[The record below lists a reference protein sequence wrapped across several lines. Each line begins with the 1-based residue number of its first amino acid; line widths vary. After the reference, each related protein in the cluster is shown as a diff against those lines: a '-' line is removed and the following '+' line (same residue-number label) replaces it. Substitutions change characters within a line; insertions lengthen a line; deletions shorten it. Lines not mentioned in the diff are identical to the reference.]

1 MLLSTYFL
9 KKILLIDET
18 NCLVIFLTHD
28 FLFPLLGKSL
38 RKLLPSKFLPT
49 TTNRLLYIIFFL
61 IFFKKTAHIFYT
73 FASALN
79 PSKLKLC

>member
-49 TTNRLLYIIFFL
+49 TTNSL
-61 IFFKKTAHIFYT
+61 
-73 FASALN
+73 
-79 PSKLKLC
+79 

>member
-1 MLLSTYFL
+1 MLLSTYFFKI

-49 TTNRLLYIIFFL
+49 TTNSL
-61 IFFKKTAHIFYT
+61 
-73 FASALN
+73 
-79 PSKLKLC
+79 